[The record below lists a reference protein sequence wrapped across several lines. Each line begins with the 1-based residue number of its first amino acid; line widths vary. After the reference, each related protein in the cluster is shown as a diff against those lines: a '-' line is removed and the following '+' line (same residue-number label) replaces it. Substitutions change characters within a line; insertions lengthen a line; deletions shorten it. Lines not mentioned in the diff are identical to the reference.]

1 VEEQSQTVTINPCP
15 NCDTDGGHVYAV
27 PVERQLIMAL
37 IVEPPKAVIRT
48 FRVTFMCPTNNKPFA
63 ATLRLQETSLDRIRS
78 IGKPELKQIAEV
90 PEEKLDE

>member
-1 VEEQSQTVTINPCP
+1 MEELSQTVTVKPCP
-15 NCDTDGGHVYAV
+15 NCDTHDGHVYAV
-27 PVERQLIMAL
+27 PVERQLIMAA
-37 IVEPPKAVIRT
+37 IVEPPKAVTRT
-48 FRVTFMCPTNNKPFA
+48 FRVAFMCPVNNKPFA